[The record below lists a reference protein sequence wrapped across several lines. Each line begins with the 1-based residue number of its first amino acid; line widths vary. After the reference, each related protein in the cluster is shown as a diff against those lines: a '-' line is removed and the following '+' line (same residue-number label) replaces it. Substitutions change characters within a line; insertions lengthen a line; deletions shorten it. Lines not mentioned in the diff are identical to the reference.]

1 MALEGSAG
9 GFVAAGFETVALEFE
24 RNFSERARLRAPID
38 KTLSM
43 WPARCSLG
51 IPATGADTS
60 VSAHRVPRSG
70 TMRWENAVGL
80 IDRAMFAAE
89 GATGFGRSPGNRS
102 SSARSK
108 NDARPS
114 QVL

>member
-70 TMRWENAVGL
+70 STGRTAPPGPRDQPRVSAGL
-80 IDRAMFAAE
+80 PRRGHRFRAKSRTPE
-89 GATGFGRSPGNRS
+89 
-102 SSARSK
+102 
-108 NDARPS
+108 
-114 QVL
+114 